1 MLAEV
6 PATAAPAYYALELL
20 ARKLVSANPDRL
32 SSKNADH
39 SAQEGCIN
47 ITRALRMSFQ

>member
-6 PATAAPAYYALELL
+6 PATAAPAYALELL